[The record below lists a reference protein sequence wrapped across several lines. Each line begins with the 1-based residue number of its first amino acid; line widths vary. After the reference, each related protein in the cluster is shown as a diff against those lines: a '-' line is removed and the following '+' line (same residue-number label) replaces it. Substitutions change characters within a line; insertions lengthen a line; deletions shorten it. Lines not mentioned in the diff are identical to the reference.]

1 MLNVVI
7 NKRRVASETKQQYF
21 NFKSFWQIELIDIE
35 SIKKNLNLNLN
46 LNNIYMIHWSVFY

>member
-35 SIKKNLNLNLN
+35 SIKKNLNLN
-46 LNNIYMIHWSVFY
+46 NIYMIHWSVFY